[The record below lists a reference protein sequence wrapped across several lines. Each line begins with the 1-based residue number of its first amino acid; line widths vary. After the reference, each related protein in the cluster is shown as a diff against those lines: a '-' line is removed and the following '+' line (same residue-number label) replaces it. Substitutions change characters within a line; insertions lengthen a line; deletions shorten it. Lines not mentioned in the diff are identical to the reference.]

1 MVPDVMQSSINRT
14 ELFLMFSPSRRPSG
28 QEAGGQDLREKVPGD
43 LIGDGT
49 RGPFD
54 ESPEST
60 ANQTMASR

>member
-1 MVPDVMQSSINRT
+1 
-14 ELFLMFSPSRRPSG
+14 MFFPSRRPSG

-43 LIGDGT
+43 LIDDGT